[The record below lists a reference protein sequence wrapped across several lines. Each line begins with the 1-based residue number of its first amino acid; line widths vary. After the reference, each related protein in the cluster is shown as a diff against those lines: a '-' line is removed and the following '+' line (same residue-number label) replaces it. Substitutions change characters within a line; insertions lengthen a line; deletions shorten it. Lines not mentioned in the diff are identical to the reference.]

1 MSQAE
6 LYRSYAEAC
15 VRAAQNAANE
25 AERARWI
32 GMAQHW
38 LQWAQEADQP
48 GKQERPTERQQPMQQ
63 QQQQQQPKS
72 DEA

>member
-25 AERARWI
+25 AERARWVGI
-32 GMAQHW
+32 AQHW
-38 LQWAQEADQP
+38 LQWAEEELKKP
-48 GKQERPTERQQPMQQ
+48 KPTEEQAAQPTGLHFYQIA
-63 QQQQQQPKS
+63 S
-72 DEA
+72 VI

>member
-15 VRAAQNAANE
+15 VRVAHNAADE

-32 GMAQHW
+32 SIAQHW

-48 GKQERPTERQQPMQQ
+48 WKQERPTERQQPMQQ
-63 QQQQQQPKS
+63 QQQQQPKS
-72 DEA
+72 GEA

>member
-1 MSQAE
+1 MPQAE

-25 AERARWI
+25 AERPRWI

-38 LQWAQEADQP
+38 LQWGRRGIEEAQTNRGIGRIANRVP
-48 GKQERPTERQQPMQQ
+48 FLLNRKYYSTH
-63 QQQQQQPKS
+63 
-72 DEA
+72 